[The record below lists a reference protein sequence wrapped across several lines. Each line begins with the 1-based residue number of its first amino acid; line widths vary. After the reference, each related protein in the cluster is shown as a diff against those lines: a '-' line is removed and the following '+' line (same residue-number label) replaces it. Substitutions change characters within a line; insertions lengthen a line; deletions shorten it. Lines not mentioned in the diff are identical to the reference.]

1 MRYIDFKK
9 RLFFLFAVVIKKI
22 GLDSFLK
29 ILSEFYAV
37 SSPAE
42 IASIESILAID
53 SKFDAK
59 ISECISS
66 NNSSIL
72 RLQSDLDAQIAE
84 INNASIETIIELIKS
99 KLNALS
105 ILNKELLNY
114 AIDIC
119 YNLPKID
126 AIASNVVSISNK
138 EGIVKINIPSKIN
151 ATSGIQYD
159 ISLVNNYLKILV
171 EPMLSVCIADIV
183 NISTK
188 DFETDIVLPKIEV
201 NFPRMRT
208 CKIDSC
214 VEMKSLLNIDFASA
228 IVSSIETKLNLSSDF
243 VFGKTAY
250 RKMNDLLDI
259 SSSIFLTFSTDKLF
273 EIEIKI

>member
-22 GLDSFLK
+22 GFDSFLK

-42 IASIESILAID
+42 VASIESILAID

-72 RLQSDLDAQIAE
+72 RLQSDLSAQIAE
-84 INNASIETIIELIKS
+84 INNASIETTIELIKS

-105 ILNKELLNY
+105 VLNKELLIY
-114 AIDIC
+114 VIDIY

-138 EGIVKINIPSKIN
+138 EGIIKINVPSKIN
-151 ATSGIQYD
+151 ATSGIQHD
-159 ISLVNNYLKILV
+159 ISLINNYLKILIETMFSACV
-171 EPMLSVCIADIV
+171 ADII
-183 NISTK
+183 NISNK
-188 DFETDIVLPKIEV
+188 DFEADIVLPKIEV

-208 CKIDSC
+208 CKIDSF
-214 VEMKSLLNIDFASA
+214 VEMKSLLNFNFASA

-243 VFGKTAY
+243 SFGKTAY
-250 RKMNDLLDI
+250 RKMNDLLDV
-259 SSSIFLTFSTDKLF
+259 SSSNFLAFSTDELF

>member
-9 RLFFLFAVVIKKI
+9 RLFFLFTVVIKKI
-22 GLDSFLK
+22 GFDSFLK
-29 ILSEFYAV
+29 ILSNFYAV

-59 ISECISS
+59 ISECIIN

-72 RLQSDLDAQIAE
+72 RLQSDLDAQIIE
-84 INNASIETIIELIKS
+84 INNASIETTIELVKS

-105 ILNKELLNY
+105 VLNKELLNY
-114 AIDIC
+114 AIDIY

-126 AIASNVVSISNK
+126 AIASNVVSVSSK

-151 ATSGIQYD
+151 ATSGIQHD
-159 ISLVNNYLKILV
+159 ISLISNYLKILI
-171 EPMLSVCIADIV
+171 ETMFSACIADIV
-183 NISTK
+183 NISNK
-188 DFETDIVLPKIEV
+188 DFEADIVLPKIEV

-208 CKIDSC
+208 CKIDSY
-214 VEMKSLLNIDFASA
+214 VEMKSLLNIDLASA

-243 VFGKTAY
+243 SFGKTTY

-259 SSSIFLTFSTDKLF
+259 SSGIFLFFSTDELF
-273 EIEIKI
+273 EIDLKI